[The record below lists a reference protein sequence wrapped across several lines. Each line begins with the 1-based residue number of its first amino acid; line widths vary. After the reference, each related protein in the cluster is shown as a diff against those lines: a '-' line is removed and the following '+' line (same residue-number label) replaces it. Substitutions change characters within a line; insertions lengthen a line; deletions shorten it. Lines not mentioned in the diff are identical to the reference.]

1 MIITKGGFGEIVRS
15 QTGVPRDA
23 AWLSWEREKGGNE
36 NERMV
41 GTRFY
46 FILVTNPPPA
56 GA

>member
-1 MIITKGGFGEIVRS
+1 MYDPKRALGEIVRS